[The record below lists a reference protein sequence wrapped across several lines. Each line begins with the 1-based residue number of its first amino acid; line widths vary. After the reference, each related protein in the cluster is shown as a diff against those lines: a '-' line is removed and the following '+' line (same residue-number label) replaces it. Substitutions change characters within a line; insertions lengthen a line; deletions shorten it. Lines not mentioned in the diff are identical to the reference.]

1 MEPDFA
7 EVADGEILVSPFTD
21 PGWAS
26 IMFISSALVVDIG
39 GAMSHAAVAA
49 RELGV
54 PCVVNTRTGTR
65 SIRTGDRVRVD
76 GKTGRVEVLERAAA
90 PVS

>member
-1 MEPDFA
+1 MRRQP
-7 EVADGEILVSPFTD
+7 
-21 PGWAS
+21 
-26 IMFISSALVVDIG
+26 
-39 GAMSHAAVAA
+39 
-49 RELGV
+49 
-54 PCVVNTRTGTR
+54 RTGTR